1 MMTPVSI
8 IITAHNYAKYLP
20 KALESALGQ
29 VYESLEVVVVDDGS
43 QDNTQEVLARYASR
57 ERLKTIRLDGVGLA
71 AASNA
76 GIKASQGKYIVR
88 LDADDWFDENL
99 CLVLATSLDKQH
111 NVGMVF
117 CDYHTVDVHGEL
129 IQTICRAKTNDE
141 VELLDR
147 PCLAAG
153 AMYRRECYDAIGG
166 YSEDL
171 DHQEDY
177 DFWIKFI
184 ERFEVRNISLPLM
197 YYRQHGSSMSR
208 NWEGRMRARRDVKRK
223 FVDEHRA
230 EFGKSILG
238 VIPARADLIDG
249 KKFPLLAFG
258 GGSLLQRCIEKVSAV
273 EAVDRVIVSTEDS
286 RIAQSAVKAGAEVP
300 FLRSRATLSPS
311 LGFGA
316 ALKDLLTYLKNEGD
330 YRPDAVLIAY
340 PHSPFIRSDHLA
352 EAVDTLLLYRTDS
365 VIGVVEDLTY
375 HWKIDRHGLSPVGYQ
390 KRVVRQDK
398 ELVFKEAGGLYVVR
412 PHDFGG
418 EDDMLGK
425 RIGHIELSQGEAF
438 RISDRWS
445 YQTAQAI
452 LEFSGR
458 DV

>member
-1 MMTPVSI
+1 MTTPVSI

-20 KALESALGQ
+20 RALESALGQ
-29 VYESLEVVVVDDGS
+29 VYEPLDVVVVDDGS
-43 QDNTQEVLARYASR
+43 QDNTQELLARYISDK
-57 ERLKTIRLDGVGLA
+57 RLKTIRLDGVGLA

-76 GIKASQGKYIVR
+76 GIKASQGQYIVR

-99 CLVLATSLDKQH
+99 CLVLATSLDKQP

-129 IQTICRAKTNDE
+129 IQTISRAKTNDE

-153 AMYRRECYDAIGG
+153 AMYRRECYAAIGG
-166 YSEDL
+166 YNEDL
-171 DHQEDY
+171 DYQEDY

-208 NWEGRMRARRDVKRK
+208 NWEARMRARRDVKRK
-223 FVDEHRA
+223 FVEEHRA
-230 EFGKSILG
+230 DLGKLILG
-238 VIPARADLIDG
+238 VIPARADRMDG
-249 KKFPLLAFG
+249 KKFPLLPFG
-258 GGSLLQRCIEKVSAV
+258 DQSLLQRCIQKLSGID
-273 EAVDRVIVSTEDS
+273 AVDRVVVSTEDPE
-286 RIAQSAVKAGAEVP
+286 IAQSAVKVGADVP
-300 FLRSRATLSPS
+300 FLRSRATLSSS

-316 ALKDLLTYLKNEGD
+316 ALKDLLAFLGNEQD
-330 YRPDAVLIAY
+330 YRPDVVLIAY
-340 PHSPFIRSDHLA
+340 PHSPFIQSDHLA
-352 EAVDTLLLYRTDS
+352 EAIDTLSLYRTDS

-375 HWKIDRHGLSPVGYQ
+375 HWKIDRHGLAPVGYQ

-418 EDDMLGK
+418 DDDVLGK

-438 RISDRWS
+438 RISDPWS
-445 YQTAQAI
+445 YRTAQAI

-458 DV
+458 EA